1 VKIERTT
8 VTIVCD
14 QPATASEADAGPGAA
29 LTVDEIVWLAENG
42 KVSATSETI
51 DLETI

>member
-1 VKIERTT
+1 MRIERTT

-14 QPATASEADAGPGAA
+14 QPATAVEPASNSNDA